1 MQGLISFFTSL
12 GDTIVAVFQ
21 FWIKYISDLFFVVR
35 LLGNLALSLPAMIGW
50 LPSACIS
57 VTVLAFAIAVI
68 YKIMGREG

>member
-1 MQGLISFFTSL
+1 MQAIVSFFASL
-12 GDTIVAVFQ
+12 GDVIVSVFQ
-21 FWIKYISDLFFVVR
+21 FWIKYLKDLFYVVR
-35 LLGNLALSLPAMIGW
+35 LLANLATSLPAMIGW